1 MGNAAT
7 KAKNKYNVS
16 NYDRISLFVP
26 KGEKDNLKQF
36 IAEKKCA
43 ESMNQ
48 FIVDAIAEHKKRIAK
63 TTK

>member
-7 KAKNKYNVS
+7 KAKNKYNDS

-36 IAEKKCA
+36 IAETQCA

-48 FIVDAIAEHKKRIAK
+48 FIVDAIAGHKKRIAGS
-63 TTK
+63 TK

>member
-36 IAEKKCA
+36 IGETQCA

-48 FIVDAIAEHKKRIAK
+48 FIIEAIAEHKKRIAAS
-63 TTK
+63 TK